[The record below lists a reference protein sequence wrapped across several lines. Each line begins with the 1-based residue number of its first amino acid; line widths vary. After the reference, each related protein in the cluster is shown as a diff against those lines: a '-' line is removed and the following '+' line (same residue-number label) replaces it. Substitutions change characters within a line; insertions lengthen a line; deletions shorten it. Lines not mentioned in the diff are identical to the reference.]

1 MFNYGGDFLQFC
13 MDNPHFCRSHCKEW
27 GAMVL
32 WCRKEVNGMG
42 NKKTLIAKVAR
53 KAAEKA
59 LRKDANRTT
68 CLAFYQPKAP
78 ADLKRFKNG
87 KY

>member
-1 MFNYGGDFLQFC
+1 ME
-13 MDNPHFCRSHCKEW
+13 S
-27 GAMVL
+27 
-32 WCRKEVNGMG
+32 
-42 NKKTLIAKVAR
+42 KKALIAKAAK

-78 ADLKRFKNG
+78 ADLKRFKNS
-87 KY
+87 K